1 MRKFSEK
8 LAEILGPIA
17 GKFSAQ
23 RHLVA
28 IRDGFIAVM
37 PLVIIASFF
46 ILINNVVLDSTNG
59 VLRNFANLDTYK
71 EIGVSVYYGTLAF
84 LSVFLAFAVAYKL
97 ADNYGMDTL
106 GTGFVGV
113 AASIALMPTSVTSG
127 DVTIFGV
134 YSETYTSPTGL
145 FVAIISAILA
155 TELLRVLQKSNAL
168 KIKMPDAV
176 PHSVSKSFNLLI
188 PASIVLVVFAVVSYI
203 AVNFIGMDVYAIVT
217 KMIQTPIQAVFQGL
231 PGIILVLIFQ
241 NLLWTFGLHGS
252 FILSPITEPTLLTSM
267 QENTTAYQAGLE
279 IPNIV
284 TKPFLDAF
292 AFTGGSGFTIGLVI
306 AIFIVS
312 KREDYKAIAKL
323 SAAPSCFNINEP
335 LMFGLPVVLNPIF
348 MLPIIFVPVVTTIIA
363 YLATAA
369 GLISKTVV
377 MVPWTTPPVLS
388 AFLATG
394 GDFRAGLLSL
404 GLVILSVVLYIPFVY
419 AANKIQDEY

>member
-17 GKFSAQ
+17 GKFSSQ

-46 ILINNVVLDSTNG
+46 VLINNVVLDSTNG
-59 VLRNFANLDTYK
+59 VLSSFANLDAYK
-71 EIGVSVYYGTLAF
+71 EIGLSVYYATLAF

-97 ADNYGMDTL
+97 ADHYGMDTL

-113 AASIALMPTSVTSG
+113 AASLALMPTSVTSG

-145 FVAIISAILA
+145 FVAILSAILA
-155 TELLRVLQKSNAL
+155 TELLRVLQKCKAL
-168 KIKMPDAV
+168 MIKMPEAV

-188 PASIVLVVFAVVSYI
+188 PASIVLVIFAVVSFLSI
-203 AVNFIGMDVYAIVT
+203 RFIGMDIYAIVT

-231 PGIILVLIFQ
+231 PGIMLVLIFQ

-267 QENTTAYQAGLE
+267 QENMTAYQAGLD

-292 AFTGGSGFTIGLVI
+292 AFSGGSGFTIGLVI

-312 KREDYKAIAKL
+312 KRDDYRAMAKL

-348 MLPIIFVPVVTTIIA
+348 MLPIIFVPVITTVIA

-369 GLISKTVV
+369 GFIEKTVV
-377 MVPWTTPPVLS
+377 MVPWTTPPVIS

-394 GDFRAGLLSL
+394 GDIKAGLLSL
-404 GLVILSVVLYIPFVY
+404 GLVVLSVVLYIPFVY
-419 AANKIQDEY
+419 AANKVQDEY

>member
-46 ILINNVVLDSTNG
+46 VLINNVVLDSTNG
-59 VLRNFANLDTYK
+59 VLSSFANLDTYK
-71 EIGVSVYYGTLAF
+71 DIGLSVYYATLAF

-97 ADNYGMDTL
+97 ADHYGMDTL

-113 AASIALMPTSVTSG
+113 AASLALMPTSVTSG

-145 FVAIISAILA
+145 FVAILSAILA
-155 TELLRVLQKSNAL
+155 TELLRVLQKCKAL
-168 KIKMPDAV
+168 MIKMPEAV

-188 PASIVLVVFAVVSYI
+188 PASIVLVVFALVSFLSI
-203 AVNFIGMDVYAIVT
+203 KFIGMDIYAIVT

-231 PGIILVLIFQ
+231 PGIIIVLIFQ

-267 QENTTAYQAGLE
+267 QENMTAYQAGLE

-292 AFTGGSGFTIGLVI
+292 AFSGGSGFTIGLVI

-312 KREDYKAIAKL
+312 KRDDYRAMAKL

-348 MLPIIFVPVVTTIIA
+348 MLPIIFIPVITTVIA

-369 GLISKTVV
+369 GFIEKTVV
-377 MVPWTTPPVLS
+377 MVPWTTPPVVS

-394 GDFRAGLLSL
+394 GDVKAGLLSL
-404 GLVILSVVLYIPFVY
+404 GLVVLSVVLYIPFVF
-419 AANKIQDEY
+419 AANKVQDEY